1 VPGAAAATT
10 IDSRHL
16 GATKGKLVKKQPAV
30 RIARWSATHPWR
42 AVALWLVFVAVCVGV
57 GSVVNTV
64 QASDADVHV
73 GESSTAAT
81 IRDAGHFDD
90 HPQENVLVTARAGQ
104 LDKQQAIGVATEA
117 ATRMRALP
125 EVLSVGDP
133 SPAPNGKAVMLP
145 VTMRGSPDDG
155 ADKVQ
160 PLLDATAAVQ
170 AAHPDLRV
178 EQVGDASLDKGINA
192 QLGNDFQ
199 TAEILSL
206 PVTLIILL
214 IAFGAIIAAGVP
226 LLLALSAVGSSI
238 GLSALASHIFPDSGS
253 TSQVILLMGMAVGVD
268 YSLFY
273 LKREREER
281 AKGASHVR
289 AVEIAAATSGHAVV
303 VSAFA
308 VIVSM
313 AGLYLADDAIFNS
326 LGTGSIIVVAVAMM
340 GSLTVLPALLAKL
353 GKRVDRPRVPLL
365 WRLTNRSGEPRMW
378 PALLKPALKHPA
390 ITLVVSVGVLVALA
404 LPALDIKLRG
414 SDINTLP
421 REIPAVQAYDR
432 LTEAF
437 PSEGTTH
444 VIAVQADAA
453 QAGAV
458 DAQIAALT
466 KRVATDPLFA
476 HDQKPT
482 VKVSADR
489 TVHMVQVGIP
499 FEPDSDQA
507 KQSVERLRGDLVPAT
522 FGQVPGANVAVSG
535 EVASNLDYVQHVK
548 DKLPWVVGF
557 VLLLT
562 LLMMAYAFRSPVIA
576 VSAIVLN
583 MLSAGAAFGVMSAV
597 FQHSWAEG
605 LLDFHSTGAIVSW
618 MPLFVFTVLF
628 GLSMDYHV
636 FVVSRIREAAM
647 RGMSTRDA
655 VRAGIT
661 RSAGVVTSAAVVMI
675 SVFAIFATLSMIEMK
690 QLGFGLAVAVFIDA
704 MIVRVLVL
712 PSLMSLLGKA
722 NWWPSRGMRRSST
735 QVATDSTTVTQ
746 PLARIGG

>member
-1 VPGAAAATT
+1 MN
-10 IDSRHL
+10 
-16 GATKGKLVKKQPAV
+16 KQPAV

-42 AVALWLVFVAVCVGV
+42 AVVLWLVFVAVCVGV
-57 GSVVNTV
+57 GSVVTTV
-64 QASDADVHV
+64 KATDVDLSV
-73 GESSTAAT
+73 GESSTAAA
-81 IRDAGHFDD
+81 IREAGKFDD
-90 HPQENVLVTARAGQ
+90 HPQENVLITAKAGQ
-104 LDKQQAIGVATEA
+104 LDQRHAMAVAGEA
-117 ATRMRALP
+117 SARMHALP

-133 SPAPNGKAVMLP
+133 APAPDGKAVTLP
-145 VTMRGSPDDG
+145 LTMRGPPEDG
-155 ADKVQ
+155 DAHVQ

-178 EQVGDASLDKGINA
+178 EQVGDASLDKGIGD
-192 QLGNDFQ
+192 QLGNDFEH
-199 TAEILSL
+199 AEILSL

-214 IAFGAIIAAGVP
+214 VAFGAITAAGVP
-226 LLLALSAVGSSI
+226 VLLALSAVGSSI
-238 GLSALASHIFPDSGS
+238 GLAALASHVFPDSGS

-365 WRLTNRSGEPRMW
+365 WRLTNRGGEPRLW

-390 ITLVVSVGVLVALA
+390 ITLVVSVGALLALA
-404 LPALDIKLRG
+404 LPVLDIKLAS
-414 SDINTLP
+414 SDITTLP

-432 LTEAF
+432 LTAAF
-437 PSEGTTH
+437 PSEGTTN
-444 VIAVQADAA
+444 VIMVQAGAG

-458 DAQIAALT
+458 DAQVGALA
-466 KRVATDPLFA
+466 KRVAADPLFA
-476 HDQKPT
+476 HDQKPRVT
-482 VKVSADR
+482 VSADK
-489 TVHMVQVGIP
+489 TVHMIKVGIP
-499 FEPDSDQA
+499 FEPNTEQA
-507 KQSVERLRGDLVPAT
+507 KQSVERLRGDIVPAT
-522 FGQVPGANVAVSG
+522 LGHVPGARTAVSG
-535 EVASNLDYVQHVK
+535 EVAGNIDYTQHVK

-562 LLMMAYAFRSPVIA
+562 LLMMAYAFRSLVIA
-576 VSAIVLN
+576 LSAIVLN

-618 MPLFVFTVLF
+618 MPLFVFTMLF

-647 RGMSTRDA
+647 RGMPTREA

-690 QLGFGLAVAVFIDA
+690 QLGVGLGVAVLIDA

-722 NWWPSRGMRRSST
+722 NWWPSRGVRRAST
-735 QVATDSTTVTQ
+735 QVVPDSAAATQ
-746 PLARIGG
+746 PLAKIGG

>member
-1 VPGAAAATT
+1 
-10 IDSRHL
+10 
-16 GATKGKLVKKQPAV
+16 
-30 RIARWSATHPWR
+30 
-42 AVALWLVFVAVCVGV
+42 VFVAVCVGA
-57 GSVVNTV
+57 GSIVSTREATNVELN
-64 QASDADVHV
+64 V
-73 GESSTAAT
+73 GESAT
-81 IRDAGHFDD
+81 EAVIENAGNFDE
-90 HPQENVLVTARAGQ
+90 HPQENVLITARAGQ
-104 LDKQQAIGVATEA
+104 LDQQQAIAVAGEVG
-117 ATRMRALP
+117 TRMHALP
-125 EVLSVGDP
+125 EVLTVGDP
-133 SPAPNGKAVMLP
+133 GRAPDGKAVTLP
-145 VTMRGSPDDG
+145 VTMRGSPEDG
-155 ADKVQ
+155 QDNVQ

-178 EQVGDASLDKGINA
+178 EQVGDGSLSKGIND
-192 QLGNDFQ
+192 QLGNDFA

-226 LLLALSAVGSSI
+226 VLLAMSAVGSAI

-326 LGTGSIIVVAVAMM
+326 LGTGSIIVVAVAMI

-353 GKRVDRPRVPLL
+353 GERVDRPRVPLL
-365 WRLTNRSGEPRMW
+365 WRLTSRTGEPRLW
-378 PALLKPALKHPA
+378 PALLKPALRHPA
-390 ITLVVSVGVLVALA
+390 ATLIISVGVLIALA
-404 LPALDIKLRG
+404 LPALDIKLQG
-414 SDINTLP
+414 SDISTLP

-432 LTEAF
+432 LTDAF
-437 PSEGTTH
+437 PSKGTTH
-444 VIAVQADAA
+444 VIAVQASAE

-458 DAQIAALT
+458 DTQVDALAE
-466 KRVATDPLFA
+466 RVAADPLFA
-476 HDQKPT
+476 HDQKP
-482 VKVSADR
+482 VVQVSADG
-489 TVHMVQVGIP
+489 TVHLIRVGIP
-499 FEPDSDQA
+499 FEPNTDQA
-507 KQSVERLRGDLVPAT
+507 SQSVERLRSDLLPAT
-522 FGQVPGANVAVSG
+522 LGHVPGAQFAVSG
-535 EVASNLDYVQHVK
+535 EVASNLDYTQHVK

-576 VSAIVLN
+576 LSALVLN
-583 MLSAGAAFGVMSAV
+583 MVSAGAAFGVMSAV

-647 RGMSTRDA
+647 RGMPTREA
-655 VRAGIT
+655 VRVGIT
-661 RSAGVVTSAAVVMI
+661 SSAGVVTSAAVVMI

-690 QLGFGLAVAVFIDA
+690 QLGFGLGVAVFIDA

-712 PSLMSLLGKA
+712 PALMSLLGKA
-722 NWWPSRGMRRSST
+722 NWWPSRGMGRSST

>member
-1 VPGAAAATT
+1 
-10 IDSRHL
+10 
-16 GATKGKLVKKQPAV
+16 VKKQPAV

-42 AVALWLVFVAVCVGV
+42 AVALWLVFVAACVGA
-57 GSVVNTV
+57 GSFVSTREATNVELN
-64 QASDADVHV
+64 V
-73 GESSTAAT
+73 GESAT
-81 IRDAGHFDD
+81 EASIENAGNFDE
-90 HPQENVLVTARAGQ
+90 HPQENVLITARAGQ
-104 LDKQQAIGVATEA
+104 LDQQRAIAVAGEVG
-117 ATRMRALP
+117 TRMHALP
-125 EVLSVGDP
+125 EVLTVGDP
-133 SPAPNGKAVMLP
+133 APAPNGKAVTLP

-155 ADKVQ
+155 EDGVQ

-178 EQVGDASLDKGINA
+178 EQVGDGSLSKGINA
-192 QLGNDFQ
+192 QLGNDFM

-214 IAFGAIIAAGVP
+214 VAFGAIIAAGVP
-226 LLLALSAVGSSI
+226 VLLAMSAVGSAI

-326 LGTGSIIVVAVAMM
+326 LGTGSIIVVAVAMI

-365 WRLTNRSGEPRMW
+365 WRLTNRTGEPRLW
-378 PALLKPALKHPA
+378 PALLKPALRHPA
-390 ITLVVSVGVLVALA
+390 ATLIISVGVLVALA
-404 LPALDIKLRG
+404 LPALDIKLQG
-414 SDINTLP
+414 SDISTLP
-421 REIPAVQAYDR
+421 REIPAVQGYDR

-437 PSEGTTH
+437 PSKGTTH
-444 VIAVQADAA
+444 VIAVQAPAE
-453 QAGAV
+453 QAEAV
-458 DAQIAALT
+458 GTQVEALAE
-466 KRVATDPLFA
+466 RVAADPLFA
-476 HDQKPT
+476 HDQKPV

-489 TVHMVQVGIP
+489 TVHLIHVGIP
-499 FEPDSDQA
+499 FEPNTDEAS
-507 KQSVERLRGDLVPAT
+507 QSVQRLRSDLLPAT
-522 FGQVPGANVAVSG
+522 LGHVPGAQFAVSG
-535 EVASNLDYVQHVK
+535 EVAGNLDYTQHVK

-576 VSAIVLN
+576 LSALVLN

-647 RGMSTRDA
+647 RGMPTREA
-655 VRAGIT
+655 VRVGIT

-690 QLGFGLAVAVFIDA
+690 QLGFGLGVAVFIDA

-712 PSLMSLLGKA
+712 PALMSLLGKA
-722 NWWPSRGMRRSST
+722 NWWPSRRMGRSST
-735 QVATDSTTVTQ
+735 QVGIDSPTVTQ